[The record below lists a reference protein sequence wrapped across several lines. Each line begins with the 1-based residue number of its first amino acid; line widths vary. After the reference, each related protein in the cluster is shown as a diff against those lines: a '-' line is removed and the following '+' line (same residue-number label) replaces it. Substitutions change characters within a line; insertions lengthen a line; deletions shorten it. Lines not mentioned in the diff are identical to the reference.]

1 MRRTTIAC
9 FATFATALTLP
20 AGASAADA
28 IYGVTDQNRLI
39 RFNSDSPSRTLSNE
53 PLRGLIEGERAVG
66 IDVRPSDDHLY
77 VVTSANR
84 ALQVNPV
91 TGAVRPA
98 FGPFNPA
105 LTGASYGVDFNPA
118 ANALRIVSDAEQ
130 NLRIGANNTTNNDAP
145 LTYAPGDPGAGS
157 NPSVGSA
164 AYTNNVPGAESTVLF
179 DLDTARDTLVRQD
192 PPNQGRLNTVGPLGF
207 DFTEPAG
214 FDIAQGGTAYA
225 ALRPTGTN
233 LHALYRID
241 LGTGRAAPAASV
253 SGIGVPENAGTLVGI
268 SVAGGVDD
276 DRTAPELSV
285 AFSSTILEQNTD
297 TLEPSVS
304 CSEACSIRITADVQG
319 RRAGTGT
326 AALSQAGRVTVDVRL
341 NQAAR
346 RRIAR
351 AGTELISLDIEATD
365 AAGNRSRQDN
375 RVSRTQTLSARRGG

>member
-1 MRRTTIAC
+1 MNRTAIAC
-9 FATFATALTLP
+9 VATFATALTLP

-39 RFNSDSPSRTLSNE
+39 RFNSDSPNRIVASE
-53 PLRGLIEGERAVG
+53 PLRGLGEGERAVG

-77 VVTSANR
+77 VVTTANR

-98 FGPFNPA
+98 FGPFAPP

-130 NLRIGANNTTNNDAP
+130 NLRVTAANQTNNDAP
-145 LTYAPGDPGAGS
+145 LNYAPGDPGAGS

-164 AYTNNVPGAESTVLF
+164 AYTNNVPGASNTTLVNI
-179 DLDTARDTLVRQD
+179 DTARDTLVRQD
-192 PPNQGRLNTVGPLGF
+192 PPNQGRLNTIGALGA

-214 FDIAQGGTAYA
+214 FDISPSGVAYA
-225 ALRPTGTN
+225 ALRPAGTN

-241 LGTGRAAPAASV
+241 LNTGRATPASSI
-253 SGIGVPENAGTLVGI
+253 SGIGVPENTGTLVGI

-285 AFSSTILEQNTD
+285 AFSSTILEQNTNV
-297 TLEPSVS
+297 LKPSVS
-304 CSEACSIRITADVQG
+304 CNEACSIRITAQVQG

-341 NQAAR
+341 SQAAR
-346 RRIAR
+346 QRIRRS
-351 AGTELISLDIEATD
+351 GTELISLDIEATD
-365 AAGNRSRQDN
+365 AAGNRSRQGN
-375 RVSRTQTLSARRGG
+375 RVSRTQTIGARRGN